1 MPSTDAVY
9 YTKIEFG
16 KVEADGSQEVYFSG
30 EYPAQ
35 EYGELVTVQNAVGRA
50 LIGLGVEAAHAIG
63 QRVAGID
70 PIADADASPG
80 HAKKS

>member
-1 MPSTDAVY
+1 MATIDPVY

-16 KVEADGSQEVYFSG
+16 KVEHDGSQKVYFSG

-35 EYGELVTVQNAVGRA
+35 EYGELVTVQNAIGRA

-63 QRVAGID
+63 QTVAGID
-70 PIADADASPG
+70 PVADVAVPPG
-80 HAKKS
+80 QAKK